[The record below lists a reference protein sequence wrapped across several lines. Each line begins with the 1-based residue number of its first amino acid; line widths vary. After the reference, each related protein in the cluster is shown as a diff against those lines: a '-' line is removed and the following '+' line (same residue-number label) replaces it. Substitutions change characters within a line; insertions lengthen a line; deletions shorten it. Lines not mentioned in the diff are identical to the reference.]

1 MNFSKPY
8 RAVERWEQLPNE
20 FKHADVSGVATD
32 SKDRVYVLTRGEARV
47 IVYEPDGTYV
57 RSWGEETFT
66 ERTHSICVGKD
77 DMIYT
82 TDDGDHTVRKFTPEG
97 KQLLLIGTPGVVSDT
112 GYDGSNL
119 KSIKRGAGPFNKPT
133 GVTVAEDGDI
143 FVCDGY
149 GNARVHHL
157 NSKGDLLKSW
167 GEPGTGPGEF
177 NLPHGI
183 TVTADGRI
191 LVADRENDR
200 IQIFDTEG
208 KFIGEWTRIQRPC
221 DVYAAKDGLIY
232 VANLWWRADQE
243 SFTNG
248 PAKRDLP
255 AHISVLDS
263 AGNLLLSWT
272 SSDRCAPGNFIAP
285 HTICTDSKGA
295 VYVGEVTHT
304 FGVKPGFVPPDC
316 HTLQKLEP
324 AV

>member
-8 RAVERWEQLPNE
+8 RAVEGWEQLPRR

-32 SKDRVYVLTRGEARV
+32 SADRVYVLTRGEARV
-47 IVYEPDGTYV
+47 LVYESDGTFI

-97 KQLLLIGTPGVVSDT
+97 EELLLIGTPGVASET
-112 GYDGSNL
+112 GYDGRSL
-119 KSIKRGAGPFNKPT
+119 KSIKYGGGPFNKPT
-133 GVTVAEDGDI
+133 GVAVAADGDI

-149 GNARVHHL
+149 GNARVHHF
-157 NSKGDLLKSW
+157 SGKGDLIKSW

-183 TVTADGRI
+183 AVTDDGRI

-200 IQIFDTEG
+200 IQIFDRDG
-208 KFIGEWTRIQRPC
+208 KFIDEWKRIQRPT
-221 DVYAAKDGLIY
+221 DVYASRDGFIY
-232 VANLWWRADQE
+232 VSNLWWRADQE

-255 AHISVLDS
+255 AHISVLDGK
-263 AGNLLLSWT
+263 GNLLLSWT
-272 SSDRCAPGNFIAP
+272 SSDRCAPGNFTAP
-285 HTICTDSKGA
+285 HTICSDSKGA
-295 VYVGEVTHT
+295 IYVGEVTYT

-316 HTLQKLEP
+316 HTLQKLVP